1 VAIRERTGNARSLDD
16 ALAGVITAGGTIA
29 VRWPIEEAL
38 AAGDRAAGVT
48 VLGDLY
54 ARMKEDPAP
63 VDLDELFAKL
73 GVREVGGRIEFDDGA
88 PLARLRAAM
97 TAKPGS
103 KEATARFEARPGAA
117 FRLTDPGSR
126 Q

>member
-1 VAIRERTGNARSLDD
+1 M
-16 ALAGVITAGGTIA
+16 
-29 VRWPIEEAL
+29 
-38 AAGDRAAGVT
+38 T

-73 GVREVGGRIEFDDGA
+73 GVRKVGGRIEFDDGA
-88 PLARLRAAM
+88 PLAAVRAAM
-97 TAKPGS
+97 TARPGS
-103 KEATARFEARPGAA
+103 KEARVRVEARPDAP